1 LSIDKTLAQRTRGT
15 LRILGTLRP
24 QANVLE
30 ISEQIGAPEVSCA
43 GPTGEWI
50 RPDSHHSNP
59 PTMGSRQNQ
68 RLREQTLT
76 ENHVIVAAS
85 RMVDE
90 WNSQHL
96 PTSHC
101 RDK

>member
-1 LSIDKTLAQRTRGT
+1 MRKSPLLVHSLSIDKTLAQPPRGT

-59 PTMGSRQNQ
+59 Q
-68 RLREQTLT
+68 LWL
-76 ENHVIVAAS
+76 
-85 RMVDE
+85 
-90 WNSQHL
+90 NSQ
-96 PTSHC
+96 C
-101 RDK
+101 RAAAMFVSGAGGRVNVP